1 MKKIYKTLVFFLMTA
16 LIFTACSKSGDDPVP
31 YEGGALHQSPSG
43 SFYIAELHGTFH
55 QMGRQYGLMMKDQLA
70 SFYKEAVED
79 FLIGEQGRTYDQL
92 LAAGEEWYRQFPQMF
107 KDFTD
112 GCAQTDGL
120 GTEKTRLMSYIM
132 IDIYETGCSSLS
144 AWGDYTTDGKTV
156 VGRNLDLGVL
166 NLTRFGKYFNI
177 VVFNPTGYPA
187 SVANLDF
194 IGSIF
199 YQTAMNSSG
208 IFLEL
213 QNGQAADTSSVAG
226 RENTNDI
233 LLESLFSNTSS
244 EEYDQWFNT
253 TYPDCGLI
261 MNASYPTHAT
271 IYEWATYRMVPR
283 NTNGLISASNDFID
297 PSWHNY
303 PIIFWDS
310 TNEFAYTWTRRTHL
324 LQQGEL
330 YKGEINPQKM
340 MEIFDKTIQNGGATF
355 PDEGNLRTVY
365 SVVAQPS
372 ANKIWLK
379 YRTYSGWEEIDLNK
393 YFDR

>member
-1 MKKIYKTLVFFLMTA
+1 MKNLKILCFL
-16 LIFTACSKSGDDPVP
+16 LITSLFLSGCKKSGDDPVVL
-31 YEGGALHQSPSG
+31 YEGGSLHQSPSG
-43 SFYIAELHGTFH
+43 SFYIAELHGDFR

-92 LAAGEEWYRQFPQMF
+92 LTAGEIWYDQFPRMF
-107 KDFTD
+107 KDFID
-112 GCAQTDGL
+112 GCSQTDGL
-120 GTEKTRLMSYIM
+120 GTEKTKLMSYIM

-156 VGRNLDLGVL
+156 VGRNLDLGVQ

-199 YQTAMNSSG
+199 YQTAINSSG

-213 QNGQAADTSSVAG
+213 QNGQAADTSSVEG
-226 RENTNDI
+226 RENTNDV
-233 LLESLFSNTSS
+233 LLESLFRNTTS
-244 EEYDQWFNT
+244 EEYDLWFNT
-253 TYPDCGLI
+253 IYPDCGLI
-261 MNASYPTHAT
+261 MNASYPDHAT
-271 IYEWATYRMVPR
+271 IYEWATYRTAMR
-283 NTNGLISASNDFID
+283 NTGGLISASNDFID

-303 PIIFWDS
+303 PIIFYDS

-330 YKGEINPQKM
+330 HKGAINPQKM
-340 MEIFDKTIQNGGATF
+340 MEIFDLTIANGGATF
-355 PDEGNLRTVY
+355 PDEGALRTVY

-372 ANKIWLK
+372 SNKIWLK
-379 YRTYSGWEEIDLNK
+379 YHTYSGWEEIDLNQ